1 MILKQIITKGLITTI
16 LCSCIN
22 CTSYVEKY
30 KQDAYSK
37 SKFKEILKETKLVSD
52 KNLNSKYYKYLEKIN
67 FTNEADYRSNQ
78 ESFENEYTK
87 NHGLLEASSGILVDT
102 DKMEII
108 YAQNALADR
117 APASTT
123 KLLTAITALEFLD
136 LDTPLKVGCERDFIA
151 RDSSVCGIK
160 KGDMV
165 TVNDL
170 LHGLLIK
177 SGNDAAYTLACYA
190 GMYIQNN
197 TFIPFNENKFDGKYA
212 LPSTYDYSE
221 KDAIKYISTFIN
233 FMNINARIMGCE
245 TANFS
250 TPDGY
255 DDEHQRV
262 TAIDLAKICVC
273 AKQNKT
279 ISEICNTTSYYC
291 ETLDK
296 TWISTNELMNKE
308 TEYYNPNVDGLK
320 TGTTD
325 DAGMCF
331 VSSADNNNAHLVSV
345 ILGGDTESR
354 WSETNKLLNVGFAR

>member
-1 MILKQIITKGLITTI
+1 MIFRQIATKGIITTI
-16 LCSCIN
+16 ICSFIN
-22 CTSYVEKY
+22 CTPYVENFKH
-30 KQDAYSK
+30 DMYSK
-37 SKFKEILKETKLVSD
+37 AILKEIAKETKSTSTVES
-52 KNLNSKYYKYLEKIN
+52 NSIYYTYINKIN
-67 FTNEADYRSNQ
+67 FTNEADYKKNQ

-102 DKMEII
+102 DKMEIL
-108 YAQNALADR
+108 YAQNALEDR

-136 LDTPLKVGCERDFIA
+136 LDTPLKVGVERDFIA

-160 KGDMV
+160 KGDIV

-190 GMYIQNN
+190 GMYIYNN
-197 TFIPFNENKFDGKYA
+197 TYIPFNENKLDGKYL
-212 LPSTYDYSE
+212 LPDTYNYSE
-221 KDAIKYISTFIN
+221 KDAVKYISTFIK
-233 FMNINARIMGCE
+233 FMNINAKIIGCE

-255 DDEHQRV
+255 DDDYQRV

-273 AKQNKT
+273 AKQNET
-279 ISEICNTTSYYC
+279 ISEICNKTTYTC
-291 ETLDK
+291 ESLDK
-296 TWISTNELMNKE
+296 TWISTNELMNEE
-308 TEYYNPNVDGLK
+308 TEYYNPSVDGLK

-331 VSSADNNNAHLVSV
+331 VSSAHKNNTHLVSV
-345 ILGGDTESR
+345 VLGGDTESR

>member
-1 MILKQIITKGLITTI
+1 MFLKQSVAKGIIATI
-16 LCSCIN
+16 ICSCLN
-22 CTSYVEKY
+22 YTSHVENIRR
-30 KQDAYSK
+30 DMYSK
-37 SKFKEILKETKLVSD
+37 AMFKEIAKETKLAST
-52 KNLNSKYYKYLEKIN
+52 NYLSSKYYSYIKKIN
-67 FTNEADYRSNQ
+67 FTNEADYKNNQ

-87 NHGLLEASSGILVDT
+87 NHGLLDASSGILVDT

-233 FMNINARIMGCE
+233 FMNINAKIMGCE

-255 DDEHQRV
+255 DDDCQRV

-279 ISEICNTTSYYC
+279 ISEICNKTSYTC
-291 ETLDK
+291 ESLDK
-296 TWISTNELMNKE
+296 TWISTNELMDKE
-308 TEYYNPNVDGLK
+308 TEYYNPSVDGLK

-331 VSSADNNNAHLVSV
+331 VSSAHNNNTHLVSV

-354 WSETNKLLNVGFAR
+354 WSETNKLLDIGFQY